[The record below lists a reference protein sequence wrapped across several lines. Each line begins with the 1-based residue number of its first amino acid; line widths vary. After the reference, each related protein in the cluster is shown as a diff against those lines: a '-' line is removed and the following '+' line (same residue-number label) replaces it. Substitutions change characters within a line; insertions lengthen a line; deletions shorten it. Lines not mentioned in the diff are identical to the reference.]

1 MGKQIQLAFVPTYPK
16 KKEAE
21 FSFGYYS
28 HITQL
33 KAAMEKLGVE
43 FVEDSDT
50 VLHVSPLTWYEPH
63 AGKKNIVFSMYEFES
78 IPPGWAAKLPDIN
91 LLIVPC
97 SHNKKLFTKYYDVPC
112 EVCLEGV
119 DSTKFPMVNR
129 SFPVDGRFR
138 FYWFG
143 ALNLRKGWLQLRMLW
158 HEWKKLLK
166 ARGIKDNTELYI
178 KCNDQ
183 KEERILHFEDDII
196 FDNRIVSDKE
206 LQELFSA
213 AHCFLFPTMGEG
225 FGLTLVEAISTGL
238 PAIYTDYTGPADYM
252 TDEIGYPLLY
262 DLTGINVIEQVK
274 EYGGDVTQ
282 FEFRTVGAYIIIQ
295 RGLQAMANVYSNY
308 SHALEKGRKAAQ
320 MVRDKLTWEISAKRM
335 IEIIWGLR

>member
-1 MGKQIQLAFVPTYPK
+1 MKIKLANEPKYPE

-43 FVEDSDT
+43 FVDDADI
-50 VLHVSPLTWYEPH
+50 VLHIAPLTWYEPYE
-63 AGKKNIVFSMYEFES
+63 GKKNIVFSMYEFES
-78 IPPGWAAKLPDIN
+78 VPPGWVEKLKDID

-97 SHNKKLFTKYYDVPC
+97 EHNKRLFTKYYDVPC

-119 DSTKFPMVNR
+119 DSAKFPYVER
-129 SFPVDGRFR
+129 SLPLERPFR

-143 ALNLRKGWLQLRMLW
+143 ALNLRKGYIALRYMW
-158 HEWKKLLK
+158 HEWKLLLK

-183 KEERILHFEDDII
+183 HKEMIKHFEEEIT
-196 FDNRIVSDKE
+196 FDNRILTDAQ
-206 LQELFSA
+206 LQDLFA
-213 AHCFLFPTMGEG
+213 QAHCFVFPTMGEG

-238 PAIYTDYTGPADYM
+238 PAIYTDYSGPCDYM
-252 TDEIGYPLLY
+252 NNEIGYPLPFEF
-262 DLTGINVIEQVK
+262 TGITVKEQVK
-274 EYGGDVTQ
+274 AYGGDVKQ
-282 FEFRTVGAYIIIQ
+282 FDFRTVGAYPIMQ
-295 RGLQAMANVYSNY
+295 RGVQAMASIYFHY
-308 SHALEKGRKAAQ
+308 DHALEKGSKAAQ
-320 MVRDKLTWEISAKRM
+320 MVREKLTWEISAQRM
-335 IEIIWGLR
+335 IDIIGGVK